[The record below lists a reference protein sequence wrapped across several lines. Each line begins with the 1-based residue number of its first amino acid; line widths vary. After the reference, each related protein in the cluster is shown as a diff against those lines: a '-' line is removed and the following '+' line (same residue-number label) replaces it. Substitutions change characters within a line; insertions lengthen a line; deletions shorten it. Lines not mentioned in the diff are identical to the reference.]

1 MSELNIETSTTESVV
16 VLSEA
21 LSTSTLPS
29 TSSSTTIDDEARR
42 RKILSKLWGK
52 GNKLSH
58 KVRELDKSTINNSS
72 DSSIHID
79 NEQKQIGE
87 NSNNLLASSS
97 MNDPKSST
105 EDSSNSINS
114 SKPLAVVKPIVV
126 VKSGLI
132 ISSSTD
138 RTRINSEASS
148 TTITQIHETTITVN
162 ERQSSTTTTIDRTS
176 DKKKRIRKNKNSKK
190 KKTTRDQSTDRE
202 RSAEQNRSHHHHH
215 HQHQT
220 DSNKKNSSSSKT
232 NRQEHDEDISINNNN
247 HKSSRPHSSSTISSN
262 KNNRQSP
269 SDDSHHTNRQSNRST
284 TSKKDESSS
293 VHKSILSPVDHH
305 HNRSNSKYESNTNH
319 NYSSHRHRR
328 RSSITLSPS
337 PPSRSS
343 YSTSNKD
350 RLQTKN
356 SSSPKKDDRHSTTQ
370 IKSNRQQNNSISHS
384 KSINSH
390 SPSDSSSKLRR
401 HGSDIVVDDDTHRY
415 KTRTSDEHLTNS
427 SKSQKSLEISPEDHH
442 NHHRSS
448 STSIVKQEKSKT
460 IQNND
465 KNEINQEKSYS
476 SRHDR
481 RSSSRHRSK
490 SKENKINRKPIEP
503 LSSDDSSTNQNKI
516 NNEKSSTTVNENS
529 HNDKKSNH
537 RSSIPSS
544 NNDHRRKSSSD
555 YHRYD
560 RHDSPSNYDRRN
572 DYHHHHH
579 RIPSSHS
586 YYPSTHYVHH
596 HHHHH
601 YRSTS
606 SRYYD
611 RRRSI
616 SPRSHHHQRRSRY
629 FSSTSS
635 SLSPSPRRR
644 SSSRTSSSSSHSP
657 SSYSS
662 ISRTSSSRSSS
673 RNNNNNHHYYHHHHE
688 KKFHR
693 SPTLEKIFLKASESI
708 ESISTQKNPNILS
721 SSSSTSTTT
730 HLIPISTTNISS
742 DMQISSTINSHS
754 ETNTFYSENF
764 TGFSIPPPP
773 FISQP
778 QQRCLKE
785 ITTEPVISRRSVLN
799 EVQSS
804 TSTIHD
810 EVIPIKT
817 VQSNDISIRS
827 GSSKPPRIS
836 RFSDITSSIISEP
849 ALNTNLSVD
858 TPLNYTQINENI
870 NCLSSSRR
878 QQKRHNR
885 EVMECECTTS
895 EYDRSRGIKACG
907 HECLNRMLLI
917 ECGPMCPCEQWC
929 TNRRFQR
936 RSYAN
941 HKLALFKTEMK
952 GYGLR
957 TIASIHKGRFLV
969 EYIGEVIDM
978 DELSRRNKKYK
989 RDGNIHQY
997 VMSLIHGTVIDST
1010 IKGNWARF
1018 INHSCEPNCVA
1029 EKWLVNGEYRM
1040 GIFAKRDLNINEEIT
1055 IDYRFETF
1063 GTSDLINEKCYCGA
1077 STCRG
1082 TISVKKN
1089 NNNNALNQRQNRQ
1102 QPLDDDEILNY
1113 LLDDNTNEYIIPK
1126 TIDDIRQLIQIMSRT
1141 DSENVRTIEL
1151 NLIKNSSQKQFE
1163 LPRLFLECNGLHVL
1177 CSWMKDILIDDDEQ
1191 QYTNEFKYHLLDF
1204 IHTVLPIKDRTIVI
1218 KNGLLDLVYKKLK
1231 LPISTIDNLGNNDQE
1246 QINNLMNSILN
1257 HLDDPIISKVFH
1269 LYSTWMSLKERYII
1283 PKRKEPEQ
1291 PVNHHHRH
1299 HHHHHHHHS
1308 SKYSYEETNSRF
1320 NFSTRSSV
1328 TQQKPNDRPFTK
1340 RSYVVR
1346 ETPRTTQEQ
1355 QLSKDERRKL
1365 FEQQYED
1372 AEKAKAA
1379 AAAAA
1384 ANNESPGV
1392 QNEPPQKKQRTSDS
1406 TEPMV
1411 PSTPPQL
1418 QSSTM
1423 PNTIPWIFPSNAI
1436 YPQPIDQT
1444 YWIHQHLSQIPIDYI
1459 RSYMASIG
1467 QPISVSNTSID
1478 KDEPPLPPPP
1488 KPDNENELSRII
1500 YLPSG
1505 WSVAMYPSDS
1515 SVYFY
1520 NRKTMATSWIPPSLT
1535 VSTEHSLSLPPPPP
1549 LPLDLSP
1556 LSSAQ
1561 IHDQR
1566 RPQHDQQQ
1574 VSSSSR
1580 SSMKLLKHSHRHN
1593 RNHRYY
1599 HHHQHMSSNN
1609 KRKRPSTIE
1618 STTAVKEELNSQL
1631 KEETSIIVS
1640 NEQFKQD
1647 EINDKKSIIEH
1658 TEEMSVDVSKI
1669 SIDGNNENNVSIT
1682 VKESSEIND
1691 NIDKQ
1696 ISSNSN
1702 TLSSSSKINRDLLR
1716 KNISQHVHTTL
1727 KPYTKRTC
1735 KQGRIVSTDDIK
1747 YLVKKFTLAVL
1758 DKEIEKAK
1766 NDGIPLLPTL
1776 TERVRLKTEVYVK
1789 KYMNKMGPV
1798 FQRHDTTVHPS
1809 SQPPQQSTTTTTI
1822 TTSNP
1827 E

>member
-1 MSELNIETSTTESVV
+1 MSEINIESSTTESVV
-16 VLSEA
+16 ILSEVS
-21 LSTSTLPS
+21 STSTLSSPS
-29 TSSSTTIDDEARR
+29 SLNTIDDEARR

-58 KVRELDKSTINNSS
+58 KVRELDKNTINNNN
-72 DSSIHID
+72 DLSIHND
-79 NEQKQIGE
+79 NEQKQLGD
-87 NSNNLLASSS
+87 NSNNLSSYS
-97 MNDPKSST
+97 STNDLKSSI

-126 VKSGLI
+126 VKTGRI
-132 ISSSTD
+132 VSSSID
-138 RTRINSEASS
+138 RTRVNSAASS
-148 TTITQIHETTITVN
+148 TNITQIDETITVT
-162 ERQSSTTTTIDRTS
+162 ERQSSSTITTDQTS
-176 DKKKRIRKNKNSKK
+176 NKKKKSHKDKDSKK
-190 KKTTRDQSTDRE
+190 KKTTRDQSVE
-202 RSAEQNRSHHHHH
+202 RDRSHHHHH
-215 HQHQT
+215 HHHET
-220 DSNKKNSSSSKT
+220 DKSKKSSSSSKT
-232 NRQEHDEDISINNNN
+232 YRQEQNEERSTNDNH
-247 HKSSRPHSSSTISSN
+247 HKSSHHHSSSTTSVS
-262 KNNRQSP
+262 KTNRRSP
-269 SDDSHHTNRQSNRST
+269 SDDIHHPNRQSSRST
-284 TSKKDESSS
+284 ITKKDESSS
-293 VHKSILSPVDHH
+293 TKKSTLSPIDHH
-305 HNRSNSKYESNTNH
+305 RNSSKYESNNTHH

-328 RSSITLSPS
+328 ESSITLSPS
-337 PPSRSS
+337 PSKTHH
-343 YSTSNKD
+343 STTNKD
-350 RLQTKN
+350 RLSTTTKT
-356 SSSPKKDDRHSTTQ
+356 SSSPKKDDRNSTTQ
-370 IKSNRQQNNSISHS
+370 IKSNRQQNESISNN
-384 KSINSH
+384 KSINSNSPTDFHRH
-390 SPSDSSSKLRR
+390 SSDTI
-401 HGSDIVVDDDTHRY
+401 GGDDDTHRH
-415 KTRTSDEHLTNS
+415 KTRTSNENLTNS
-427 SKSQKSLEISPEDHH
+427 SKSQKSLEISPEHH
-442 NHHRSS
+442 SS
-448 STSIVKQEKSKT
+448 SFIKQDKSKT
-460 IQNND
+460 KENND
-465 KNEINQEKSYS
+465 KNELNQEKSYS
-476 SRHDR
+476 SRHNR
-481 RSSSRHRSK
+481 RSYSRHRSK
-490 SKENKINRKPIEP
+490 SKENKTNRKQIEP
-503 LSSDDSSTNQNKI
+503 LNSDDSSNNHNKT
-516 NNEKSSTTVNENS
+516 NNEKNSTTVNENC

-544 NNDHRRKSSSD
+544 NDDYRRKSSSD

-560 RHDSPSNYDRRN
+560 RHDSPSNYDRRH
-572 DYHHHHH
+572 DYRHHH
-579 RIPSSHS
+579 RIPSSSSSHS
-586 YYPSTHYVHH
+586 YYPHTHYVHH

-611 RRRSI
+611 HRRSI
-616 SPRSHHHQRRSRY
+616 SPRSHQHRSRY

-635 SLSPSPRRR
+635 SLSLSPPSRRR
-644 SSSRTSSSSSHSP
+644 SSTRTSSSSSRSP

-662 ISRTSSSRSSS
+662 ISRTTSSSSRSSS
-673 RNNNNNHHYYHHHHE
+673 RNNHHYYHHHHHE
-688 KKFHR
+688 KKFRR

-708 ESISTQKNPNILS
+708 ESISTQKNPNISS
-721 SSSSTSTTT
+721 SSSST
-730 HLIPISTTNISS
+730 HLIPIQTSSSSTINS
-742 DMQISSTINSHS
+742 DIQISSTINSLS
-754 ETNTFYSENF
+754 ETNTFYVENF
-764 TGFSIPPPP
+764 SGFSVPPPP

-785 ITTEPVISRRSVLN
+785 ITTEPITTSRRSVLN
-799 EVQSS
+799 EVQTS
-804 TSTIHD
+804 TSTTLD

-817 VQSNDISIRS
+817 VQLNDISSNVRS

-836 RFSDITSSIISEP
+836 RFSDITPSVTSEP
-849 ALNTNLSVD
+849 ILNTNLSVD
-858 TPLNYTQINENI
+858 TPLNYIQINENI
-870 NCLSSSRR
+870 NCLPSSRR

-917 ECGPMCPCEQWC
+917 ECGPMCPCGQWC

-936 RSYAN
+936 RSYVN

-957 TIASIHKGRFLV
+957 TKTPIRKGRFLV

-978 DELSRRNKKYK
+978 DELGRRNKKYK

-1040 GIFAKRDLNINEEIT
+1040 GIFSKRDLNINEEIT

-1063 GTSDLINEKCYCGA
+1063 GTSDLTNEKCYCGA

-1082 TISVKKN
+1082 TINIKKN
-1089 NNNNALNQRQNRQ
+1089 NNNLNQRQNRQ
-1102 QPLDDDEILNY
+1102 QQPLDDDDILDY
-1113 LLDDNTNEYIIPK
+1113 LRDNDTNEYIIPK

-1151 NLIKNSSQKQFE
+1151 DLIKNSSQKQFE

-1177 CSWMKDILIDDDEQ
+1177 CSWMKDILTDDDDEQ
-1191 QYTNEFKYHLLDF
+1191 QYSNEFKYYLLDF
-1204 IHTVLPIKDRTIVI
+1204 IHSVLPIKDRTTVI

-1231 LPISTIDNLGNNDQE
+1231 LPTSTIDNINNNDQE

-1257 HLDDPIISKVFH
+1257 HLDDTIISKLFH

-1291 PVNHHHRH
+1291 PLNHHYR

-1308 SKYSYEETNSRF
+1308 SKHPSEEINSRL
-1320 NFSTRSSV
+1320 NFSTTRTSV
-1328 TQQKPNDRPFTK
+1328 IQQKTNDRPYGK
-1340 RSYVVR
+1340 RSFVVR
-1346 ETPRTTQEQ
+1346 ETPRTQEQ

-1379 AAAAA
+1379 AAAATNA
-1384 ANNESPGV
+1384 ESPSV

-1406 TEPMV
+1406 AEPMV
-1411 PSTPPQL
+1411 PSTPPQP
-1418 QSSTM
+1418 QSSSMSNTTPWM
-1423 PNTIPWIFPSNAI
+1423 FPTNTI
-1436 YPQPIDQT
+1436 YPHQIDQT
-1444 YWIHQHLSQIPIDYI
+1444 FWIHQHLSQIPIDYI
-1459 RSYMASIG
+1459 RSYIASIG
-1467 QPISVSNTSID
+1467 QPISISNASID
-1478 KDEPPLPPPP
+1478 KDEPPLPPPS

-1505 WSVAMYPSDS
+1505 WSVAMCPSDS

-1535 VSTEHSLSLPPPPP
+1535 IPTEHSVLHPPPPP
-1549 LPLDLSP
+1549 PPLDLSP

-1561 IHDQR
+1561 IHEQR
-1566 RPQHDQQQ
+1566 PPPHDQQQ
-1574 VSSSSR
+1574 QQQQQISSSSR
-1580 SSMKLLKHSHRHN
+1580 LPMKLLKHSHRQNRSHRQHN
-1593 RNHRYY
+1593 
-1599 HHHQHMSSNN
+1599 HHHQHHHINLNN
-1609 KRKRPSTIE
+1609 KRKRLSIVE
-1618 STTAVKEELNSQL
+1618 STTIIKEELHTPL
-1631 KEETSIIVS
+1631 KEETSMIIS

-1647 EINDKKSIIEH
+1647 EINDKKSLVEH
-1658 TEEMSVDVSKI
+1658 TEEMSVDVPKV
-1669 SIDGNNENNVSIT
+1669 SIDENNVSIT

-1696 ISSNSN
+1696 VSSNI
-1702 TLSSSSKINRDLLR
+1702 LSSSLKINRDILR

-1766 NDGIPLLPTL
+1766 NDGIPLSSIL

-1789 KYMNKMGPV
+1789 KYMNKMGPI

-1809 SQPPQQSTTTTTI
+1809 SSSSQPPPQQTTTTT
-1822 TTSNP
+1822 TTNP

>member
-1 MSELNIETSTTESVV
+1 MSEINIESSTTESVV
-16 VLSEA
+16 ILSEA
-21 LSTSTLPS
+21 SSTPTLSS
-29 TSSSTTIDDEARR
+29 TSSSNTVDDEARR

-58 KVRELDKSTINNSS
+58 KVRELDKSTISNSS
-72 DSSIHID
+72 DSFVHND
-79 NEQKQIGE
+79 NEQKQLGE
-87 NSNNLLASSS
+87 NPNNHLAYSST
-97 MNDPKSST
+97 NDPKSSI

-126 VKSGLI
+126 KSGLI
-132 ISSSTD
+132 VSSSTD
-138 RTRINSEASS
+138 RTRLNSEASS
-148 TTITQIHETTITVN
+148 TTITQIDEITTITVT
-162 ERQSSTTTTIDRTS
+162 ERLASSTTTDRTS
-176 DKKKRIRKNKNSKK
+176 DKKKKSHKNKDLKK
-190 KKTTRDQSTDRE
+190 KKTTKDQSVERDRL
-202 RSAEQNRSHHHHH
+202 HHHH
-215 HQHQT
+215 HQT
-220 DSNKKNSSSSKT
+220 DKTKKNSSSSKN
-232 NRQEHDEDISINNNN
+232 NRQEQNEEISTNDNN
-247 HKSSRPHSSSTISSN
+247 HKSLHHHSSSTISLS
-262 KNNRQSP
+262 KNNRRSP
-269 SDDSHHTNRQSNRST
+269 SDDIHHANRQSSRST
-284 TSKKDESSS
+284 TSRKDEFSSAKRS
-293 VHKSILSPVDHH
+293 TLSPVDYHRNH
-305 HNRSNSKYESNTNH
+305 SNSKYESSSH
-319 NYSSHRHRR
+319 YNYSSHRHRR
-328 RSSITLSPS
+328 GSSVTLSPS
-337 PPSRSS
+337 PPSRSHH
-343 YSTSNKD
+343 STLNKD
-350 RLQTKN
+350 QLQRKN
-356 SSSPKKDDRHSTTQ
+356 SSSPKKDERNSTTQ
-370 IKSNRQQNNSISHS
+370 IKSNRQQSESISNS
-384 KSINSH
+384 KSTNTY
-390 SPSDSSSKLRR
+390 SPSDLYSKPRHRR
-401 HGSDIVVDDDTHRY
+401 SDTTGDDDTHRY
-415 KTRTSDEHLTNS
+415 KTRTSDENLTNS
-427 SKSQKSLEISPEDHH
+427 SKSQKSLETSPEHH
-442 NHHRSS
+442 YHRSS
-448 STSIVKQEKSKT
+448 SSFVKQEKSKT

-465 KNEINQEKSYS
+465 NKNELNQEKSYL
-476 SRHDR
+476 SRHER
-481 RSSSRHRSK
+481 RSYSRHRSK
-490 SKENKINRKPIEP
+490 SKENKTNRKPIEP
-503 LSSDDSSTNQNKI
+503 SSSDDGSNHQHKA
-516 NNEKSSTTVNENS
+516 NNEKNSTTINENL
-529 HNDKKSNH
+529 HMEKKSNH
-537 RSSIPSS
+537 QSSIPSS

-560 RHDSPSNYDRRN
+560 RHDSPLNYDRKN
-572 DYHHHHH
+572 DYRHHHH

-586 YYPSTHYVHH
+586 YYPHTHYVHH

-601 YRSTS
+601 YRSKS

-616 SPRSHHHQRRSRY
+616 SPRSHQHRSRY
-629 FSSTSS
+629 YSSTSS

-644 SSSRTSSSSSHSP
+644 RRNSSRTSSSTSRSS

-673 RNNNNNHHYYHHHHE
+673 RHNHYYHHE
-688 KKFHR
+688 KKFRR

-708 ESISTQKNPNILS
+708 ESISTQKNPNISS
-721 SSSSTSTTT
+721 SSSST
-730 HLIPISTTNISS
+730 HLIPIQTSNIPS
-742 DMQISSTINSHS
+742 DMQISSTINSLS

-773 FISQP
+773 FISQS

-785 ITTEPVISRRSVLN
+785 ITTEPTTQYRPVLN
-799 EVQSS
+799 EVQTIQSS
-804 TSTIHD
+804 TSITLD

-817 VQSNDISIRS
+817 VQSNDVSSNVRS

-836 RFSDITSSIISEP
+836 RFSDIAPSVTSEP
-849 ALNTNLSVD
+849 ILNTNLPVD
-858 TPLNYTQINENI
+858 TYLNYTQINENI
-870 NCLSSSRR
+870 NCLPSSRR

-895 EYDRSRGIKACG
+895 EYDRSRGVKACG

-917 ECGPMCPCEQWC
+917 ECGPICPCGQWC

-952 GYGLR
+952 GHGLR
-957 TIASIHKGRFLV
+957 TITQIRKGRFLV

-978 DELSRRNKKYK
+978 DELARRNKKYK
-989 RDGNIHQY
+989 RDGNTHQY

-1063 GTSDLINEKCYCGA
+1063 GTSDLTNEKCYCGA

-1082 TISVKKN
+1082 TISIKN
-1089 NNNNALNQRQNRQ
+1089 NNNNNLNQRQNRR
-1102 QPLDDDEILNY
+1102 QPLDDDDILNY
-1113 LLDDNTNEYIIPK
+1113 LLDDDTNEYIIPK
-1126 TIDDIRQLIQIMSRT
+1126 TIDDVRQLIQIMSRT

-1151 NLIKNSSQKQFE
+1151 DLIKNSSQKQFA
-1163 LPRLFLECNGLHVL
+1163 LPRLFLECDGLHVL

-1191 QYTNEFKYHLLDF
+1191 QYSNEFKYRLLDF
-1204 IHTVLPIKDRTIVI
+1204 IHSVLPIKDRTTVI

-1231 LPISTIDNLGNNDQE
+1231 LSTPTTDNIDNNDQE

-1257 HLDDPIISKVFH
+1257 HLDDPIISKLFH

-1291 PVNHHHRH
+1291 PLNHHHRH
-1299 HHHHHHHHS
+1299 HHHHHHHS
-1308 SKYSYEETNSRF
+1308 SKYQYEETNSRF
-1320 NFSTRSSV
+1320 NFSTRSSEI
-1328 TQQKPNDRPFTK
+1328 QQKPNDRSFGR
-1340 RSYVVR
+1340 RSFVVR
-1346 ETPRTTQEQ
+1346 ETPRTQEQ

-1372 AEKAKAA
+1372 AEKARVV

-1384 ANNESPGV
+1384 ANEESPGLILHFLVIFKHILVINLGV
-1392 QNEPPQKKQRTSDS
+1392 QSEPPQKKQRTSDN

-1411 PSTPPQL
+1411 PSTPPQP
-1418 QSSTM
+1418 QSSSM
-1423 PNTIPWIFPSNAI
+1423 PTTIPWIFSSNAI
-1436 YPQPIDQT
+1436 YPHQIDQT
-1444 YWIHQHLSQIPIDYI
+1444 FWIHQHLSQIPIDYI

-1467 QPISVSNTSID
+1467 QPISVSNASID

-1488 KPDNENELSRII
+1488 KPDNENELSRIT

-1505 WSVAMYPSDS
+1505 WSVAMCPSDS
-1515 SVYFY
+1515 SIYFY

-1535 VSTEHSLSLPPPPP
+1535 VPIENSVSLPPPPP
-1549 LPLDLSP
+1549 PPLDLSP

-1561 IHDQR
+1561 IHEQR
-1566 RPQHDQQQ
+1566 RPHHDQQQ

-1580 SSMKLLKHSHRHN
+1580 SSMKLLKQAHRHS
-1593 RNHRYY
+1593 RSYR
-1599 HHHQHMSSNN
+1599 HHHHNMSINN
-1609 KRKRPSTIE
+1609 KRKRPVAVESITI
-1618 STTAVKEELNSQL
+1618 VKEELHSQM
-1631 KEETSIIVS
+1631 KEETSIIIS

-1647 EINDKKSIIEH
+1647 ENNDKNSVVEH
-1658 TEEMSVDVSKI
+1658 TEEMSVDVPKVST
-1669 SIDGNNENNVSIT
+1669 DGYNENNVSIT

-1691 NIDKQ
+1691 NVDKQ
-1696 ISSNSN
+1696 HSSDSN

-1716 KNISQHVHTTL
+1716 KNISQHVHATL

-1766 NDGIPLLPTL
+1766 NDGTSLSPVL
-1776 TERVRLKTEVYVK
+1776 TDRVRLKTEVYVK
-1789 KYMNKMGPV
+1789 KYMNKMGTV
-1798 FQRHDTTVHPS
+1798 FQRHDTTVHP
-1809 SQPPQQSTTTTTI
+1809 PPQPSQQTTT

>member
-1 MSELNIETSTTESVV
+1 
-16 VLSEA
+16 
-21 LSTSTLPS
+21 
-29 TSSSTTIDDEARR
+29 
-42 RKILSKLWGK
+42 
-52 GNKLSH
+52 
-58 KVRELDKSTINNSS
+58 
-72 DSSIHID
+72 
-79 NEQKQIGE
+79 
-87 NSNNLLASSS
+87 
-97 MNDPKSST
+97 
-105 EDSSNSINS
+105 
-114 SKPLAVVKPIVV
+114 
-126 VKSGLI
+126 
-132 ISSSTD
+132 
-138 RTRINSEASS
+138 
-148 TTITQIHETTITVN
+148 TTITVN

-190 KKTTRDQSTDRE
+190 KKTTRDQSIDRE
-202 RSAEQNRSHHHHH
+202 RSAEQNRSHHHHHH

-232 NRQEHDEDISINNNN
+232 NRQEHDEDISINNNNN

-503 LSSDDSSTNQNKI
+503 LSSDDSSNNQNKI

-1418 QSSTM
+1418 QSSTV

-1467 QPISVSNTSID
+1467 QSISVSNTSID

-1618 STTAVKEELNSQL
+1618 STTVVKEELNSQL

-1798 FQRHDTTVHPS
+1798 FQRHDTTVHPT
-1809 SQPPQQSTTTTTI
+1809 SQPPQQPMTTTTT

>member
-370 IKSNRQQNNSISHS
+370 IKSNRQQN

-401 HGSDIVVDDDTHRY
+401 HGSDIVADDDTHRY

-442 NHHRSS
+442 HHHRSS

-503 LSSDDSSTNQNKI
+503 LSSDDSSNNQNKI

-810 EVIPIKT
+810 EIIPIKT